1 MTRQVFTGTDG
12 KFRFNNQVQP
22 KTSAWSIEASV
33 NLLDKTSLGQKA
45 AANIGGIKTYT
56 GTATILYYKDDPK
69 IADVLNKIFKQ
80 GDVETYPVEFE
91 WGTKKIKF
99 DAYITGA
106 TIAVA
111 PGEVGRAELSFT
123 ADGDLTTI
131 TL

>member
-12 KFRFNNQVQP
+12 KFRFNDQVQP
-22 KTSAWSIEASV
+22 KTSAWSIEASTS
-33 NLLDKTSLGQKA
+33 LLEKTSLGQKA
-45 AANIGGIKTYT
+45 ATNIAGVKSYT
-56 GTATILYYKDDPK
+56 GSATILYYKDDTK

-80 GDVETYPVEFE
+80 GDVETYPVQFE

-111 PGEVGRAELSFT
+111 PGEVGRAELTFT
-123 ADGDLTTI
+123 ADGDLTTVVV
-131 TL
+131 